1 MNWIII
7 ILAVILVII
16 LWYVYT
22 IYNST
27 PSVASNIDLSTT
39 ALSITGDKI
48 KGGTSATYAIGC
60 WLYVKSL
67 PATSVD
73 IFQYL
78 VTSGYVTPNPKS
90 TSNSNSNVIF
100 SLNLGSTTT
109 TLIANVAT
117 GTGTAGLL
125 KSVTITNNLPIQT
138 WVHVLVSVSS
148 TYIDTYLNGKLVQ
161 STPFSNPFTTTT
173 YPADNKSGPTFS
185 SPPTAAGTC
194 PVIITGLSR
203 WNAPLDPQTV
213 WSYYAQGNGNAMQQ
227 MLGSS
232 YHLDVVFQKDSDS
245 HDWKIF

>member
-27 PSVASNIDLSTT
+27 PTVASNIDLSTT
-39 ALSITGDKI
+39 QLAITGDQI

-60 WLYVKSL
+60 WLYVKNMPSA
-67 PATSVD
+67 PVD
-73 IFQYL
+73 IFNYVVDSA
-78 VTSGYVTPNPKS
+78 VTSKQNIFALKLGTTP
-90 TSNSNSNVIF
+90 T
-100 SLNLGSTTT
+100 LTTT
-109 TLIANVAT
+109 VAT
-117 GTGTAGLL
+117 GTSTD
-125 KSVTITNNLPIQT
+125 KPTSVVITSNLPIQT
-138 WVHVLVSVSS
+138 WVHVVVSVSS

-161 STPFSNPFTTTT
+161 STPFNNPFTSTS
-173 YPADNKSGPTFS
+173 YPVDNKNGPTFVS
-185 SPPTAAGTC
+185 NTC

-227 MLGSS
+227 MLGSD
-232 YHLDVVFQKDSDS
+232 YHLNVVFKKDADA

>member
-7 ILAVILVII
+7 ILAVILVIL

-39 ALSITGDKI
+39 GLSITGDKI

-60 WLYVKSL
+60 WLYVKSM
-67 PATSVD
+67 PTANVD
-73 IFQYL
+73 I
-78 VTSGYVTPNPKS
+78 VNYVVSTAENPK
-90 TSNSNSNVIF
+90 NNIF
-100 SLNLGSTTT
+100 SLNLGNTPTLIAKVASGTTT
-109 TLIANVAT
+109 TTPV
-117 GTGTAGLL
+117 
-125 KSVTITNNLPIQT
+125 SVTITNNLPIQT
-138 WVHVLVSVSS
+138 WVHVVVSVSS

-161 STPFSNPFTTTT
+161 STPFANPFTSTN
-173 YPADNKSGPTFS
+173 YPADNKNGPTFVS
-185 SPPTAAGTC
+185 NTC

-227 MLGSS
+227 MLGSD
-232 YHLDVVFQKDSDS
+232 YHLNVIFKKDDNA
-245 HDWKIF
+245 HDWQIF

>member
-1 MNWIII
+1 MNWVII

-39 ALSITGDKI
+39 ALQITGDKI

-60 WLYVKSL
+60 WLYVKSM
-67 PATSVD
+67 PTTAVD

-78 VTSGYVTPNPKS
+78 VTTGYVSPNPIS
-90 TSNSNSNVIF
+90 SASQSNGNVIF
-100 SLNLGSTTT
+100 SLNLNPTNTP
-109 TLIANVAT
+109 TLIANVAK
-117 GTGTAGLL
+117 GTQASGKLQA
-125 KSVTITNNLPIQT
+125 VTVTTNLPIQT

-161 STPFSNPFTTTT
+161 STPFSTPFTTTA

-185 SPPTAAGTC
+185 SPSAGSC

-213 WSYYAQGNGNAMQQ
+213 WSYYSQGNGNAMQQ

-232 YHLDVVFQKDSDS
+232 YHLDVVFAKDSTT
-245 HDWKIF
+245 HDLKIF

>member
-39 ALSITGDKI
+39 PLSITGDKI

-67 PATSVD
+67 PATSLD
-73 IFQYL
+73 IFD
-78 VTSGYVTPNPKS
+78 YVVDS
-90 TSNSNSNVIF
+90 TASTKQTIF
-100 SLNLGSTTT
+100 ALNLGSTP
-109 TLIANVAT
+109 TLTVSVAT
-117 GTGTAGLL
+117 GTSTATS
-125 KSVTITNNLPIQT
+125 KSVVITNNLPIQT

-161 STPFSNPFTTTT
+161 STPFSNPFTTTS
-173 YPADNKSGPTFS
+173 YPADNKSGPTFIS
-185 SPPTAAGTC
+185 TTC

-227 MLGSS
+227 MLGSD
-232 YHLDVVFQKDSDS
+232 YHLNVVFKKDADA

>member
-7 ILAVILVII
+7 ILAVILVIL

-39 ALSITGDKI
+39 GLSITGDKI

-60 WLYVKSL
+60 WLYVKSM
-67 PATSVD
+67 PTANVD
-73 IFQYL
+73 I
-78 VTSGYVTPNPKS
+78 VNYVVDSATKQ
-90 TSNSNSNVIF
+90 VIF
-100 SLNLGSTTT
+100 GLTLNSSTP
-109 TLIANVAT
+109 TLSAKIAS
-117 GTGTAGLL
+117 GTSTPTM
-125 KSVTITNNLPIQT
+125 KTVTITNNLPIQT
-138 WVHVLVSVSS
+138 WVHVVVSVSS

-161 STPFSNPFTTTT
+161 STPFADPFTSNS
-173 YPADNKSGPTFS
+173 YPADNKNGPTFVS
-185 SPPTAAGTC
+185 NTC

-227 MLGSS
+227 MLGSD
-232 YHLDVVFQKDSDS
+232 YHLNVIFKKDDNA
-245 HDWKIF
+245 HDWQIF